1 MHYYQFNIGDY
12 AKHTSHL
19 TPIEHAAYRLLL
31 DRYYLNEKPLESDVK
46 KLSRLIGMSDY
57 IADVEQVLEDFFTKT
72 DDGFINSRCDKE
84 IEQYQSKADVAR
96 ANGRKGGR
104 PKKPSDNQEETQSV
118 ILANQ
123 EETESQANH
132 KPLTNN
138 QEPLTNNHK
147 PVNNDSE
154 QVQLLFEFWQKV
166 MNKSNVKLSAGRKSK
181 ITARLKDYSFDEISQ
196 AIENCSK
203 SKFHMGMN
211 DNNKQYNDI
220 ELICR
225 NCEKLESF
233 RDMPVIPDQLQSFSA
248 QEQRNIINSQEWL
261 NEQ

>member
-72 DDGFINSRCDKE
+72 DDGFINSRCDRE

-96 ANGRKGGR
+96 ANGKKGGR

-138 QEPLTNNHK
+138 QEPLTNNQLK
-147 PVNNDSE
+147 DTE
-154 QVQLLFEFWQKV
+154 QVQVFDQLFDYWIE
-166 MNKSNVKLSAGRKSK
+166 MTGRTGKTIKSK
-181 ITARLKDYSFDEISQ
+181 KRIDKIKARLKDFTAREIAQ
-196 AIENCSK
+196 AILNCSK
-203 SKFHMGMN
+203 DQWCVDTG
-211 DNNKQYNDI
+211 NNTI
-220 ELICR
+220 EYICKSTEMV
-225 NCEKLESF
+225 EKYLHRKS
-233 RDMPVIPDQLQSFSA
+233 
-248 QEQRNIINSQEWL
+248 
-261 NEQ
+261 